1 MSGEISGKPPQA
13 SDVFWRDIIL
23 QMAKDSISSIEG
35 SAKNLIAAVSFLE
48 GVYFHAISFAD
59 MRVVFGSAKYFDY
72 HWLLVSL
79 FSAPILLW
87 FAVLGCATLVLTT
100 KTYKVHPEEPEDAKR
115 VFEKIASAK
124 QRWLMRSLYILMVS
138 FVVLFVDIFIF
149 LGAR

>member
-1 MSGEISGKPPQA
+1 MTGEISGKPPQA
-13 SDVFWRDIIL
+13 ADVFWRDIIL
-23 QMAKDSISSIEG
+23 QMAKDSISSIED

-59 MRVVFGSAKYFDY
+59 MRVVFGSARYFDY

-87 FAVLGCATLVLTT
+87 FIVLGCATLVLTT

-115 VFEKIASAK
+115 VFEEIASAK

-138 FVVLFVDIFIF
+138 FVVLFVDIYIF